1 MSLQGRWWL
10 NAWGGVELRKL
21 RPEQDIMKDWK
32 GDASKP
38 LVSILCLA
46 YNHEPYIEDALE
58 GFLIQRTDFP
68 FEILIHDDAS
78 TDRTADIIREYEA
91 NYPNLIKPIYQREN
105 QYSQGIRVTLTY
117 QYPRALGKYI
127 AMCEG
132 DDYWTNPLKLQK
144 QTDFLEKNSDFAICF
159 HNMQII
165 YENEPR
171 LNRISNKNQN
181 EITTINTL
189 ACGNYIYTAS
199 CVFRNNFI
207 ILPDWFYQC
216 PVGDY
221 PLHLLNAQYGK
232 IKFVNEV
239 MGVYRI
245 HQEGT
250 WGDTSMVH
258 QREKWLEM
266 LELIR
271 DKFDISIR
279 NSLNKNLC
287 NCIFKLAQHY
297 LENNDYE
304 KYNFYIK
311 KIRNNHPG
319 ILFRLATQSLI
330 VKYFFKTRGRYLF

>member
-1 MSLQGRWWL
+1 MITFNQEKFI
-10 NAWGGVELRKL
+10 A
-21 RPEQDIMKDWK
+21 Q
-32 GDASKP
+32 A
-38 LVSILCLA
+38 
-46 YNHEPYIEDALE
+46 IESALMQHAN
-58 GFLIQRTDFP
+58 FKY
-68 FEILIHDDAS
+68 EIVIGEDCS
-78 TDRTADIIREYEA
+78 TDRTRDIVWEYQEKYADR
-91 NYPNLIKPIYQREN
+91 IKLLLQSEN
-105 QYSQGIRVTLTY
+105 VGMHKNFVDTY
-117 QYPRALGKYI
+117 YACRGKYI
-127 AMCEG
+127 AILDG
-132 DDYWTNPLKLQK
+132 DDYWTDPYKLQK
-144 QTDFLEKNSDFAICF
+144 QVDFLENNPDFSICF

-271 DKFDISIR
+271 DKFDKSIR